1 MYNSRDFIGL
11 VIMVYEQLYHPRKEG
26 VRIRT
31 MFGGV
36 FIIFF
41 NLVSL
46 LWGRFLWNNFF

>member
-31 MFGGV
+31 ILGGV

-41 NLVSL
+41 
-46 LWGRFLWNNFF
+46 